1 MAITAGGFTK
11 QKKNDRTSHP
21 REKRE
26 LTAEQNATNKNVFFS
41 VDLSNKNPALDG
53 SFFSS

>member
-21 REKRE
+21 RETRE
-26 LTAEQNATNKNVFFS
+26 LTAEQNATNKNVFS